1 MSGVS
6 EIDPQEEGA
15 RDAESA
21 VEESHTFEDCDEF
34 DDEEETFDRQA
45 YGLYQQ
51 LPVKGLPDY
60 SSGPPQTAEEYLR
73 RVR

>member
-6 EIDPQEEGA
+6 ETDVQEE
-15 RDAESA
+15 DEDLTEDESTA
-21 VEESHTFEDCDEF
+21 FEGCD
-34 DDEEETFDRQA
+34 DNNDEEESFDRQA

-51 LPVKGLPDY
+51 LPVRMGMPDY
-60 SSGPPQTAEEYLR
+60 SLGPPQTAEEYLR